1 MTRKEL
7 KEHVWSSNALGALAL
22 TCGSPWNLESGRPAL
37 KRSFLPTRKQ
47 LLAAGAGRQNQQ
59 HQSITNH
66 QLPTCQYLGTH
77 QCKG

>member
-37 KRSFLPTRKQ
+37 KRSFLLNKETAVGSWRRPSKSTT
-47 LLAAGAGRQNQQ
+47 L
-59 HQSITNH
+59 INH
-66 QLPTCQYLGTH
+66 
-77 QCKG
+77 